1 MRSHPLVARVPLGIL
16 TLARRDAPHTHTHGA
31 LLALFMLLLA
41 HILATVLAHCVTRTH
56 VAALLA
62 VHATARPLCTMI
74 AVGTYS
80 GMLALLNSS
89 PAH

>member
-1 MRSHPLVARVPLGIL
+1 MH
-16 TLARRDAPHTHTHGA
+16 HTHTHGL
-31 LLALFMLLLA
+31 LLALSMVMLA
-41 HILATVLAHCVTRTH
+41 HLLATVLEHCVTRTP